1 MKSILNYFG
10 KKKRL
15 KKIAEH
21 YDVETPKWRPIMGE
35 VLNASRPENLD
46 ELLAYL
52 MRESGMKDGMKII
65 DCGCG
70 ICGPAVYYATQLD
83 VEITS
88 ITISEVQYKI
98 AKEKIAAAKLKGK
111 INLVLADYNRA
122 GEMFPPAS
130 FDLAYFAEAFCYAEN
145 PIDMLNTI
153 YKLLKPGGILYM
165 KDFFLV
171 DDLKKENE
179 ALYNKIRIKINEFYA
194 TNLVDEYNDIESFK
208 KILHGS
214 PFEVLFIRKPLYKTD
229 QYNLYKV
236 YQGMGDLG
244 SDDANDVIRV
254 FDFYEAKA
262 MKTIA
267 DLPRKAGQIGSR
279 IAD

>member
-10 KKKRL
+10 KRKRL
-15 KKIAEH
+15 KRIAEH
-21 YDVETPKWRPIMGE
+21 YDVETPKWRPVMGE

-46 ELLAYL
+46 DLLAYL
-52 MRESGMKDGMKII
+52 MRESGMKDGMKIL
-65 DCGCG
+65 DSGCG
-70 ICGPAVYYATQLD
+70 ICGPATYYASHLKVD
-83 VEITS
+83 ITS

-98 AKEKIAAAKLKGK
+98 AKEKIAAAPLIGN
-111 INLVLADYNRA
+111 INLIFGDYNKS
-122 GEMFPPAS
+122 GEMFPPES

-145 PIDMLNTI
+145 PIDMLNTV

-165 KDFFLV
+165 KDFFLI

-179 ALYNKIRIKINEFYA
+179 PLYNKIRVKINEFYA
-194 TNLVDEYNDIESFK
+194 TNLTDEFNDINSFS
-208 KILHGS
+208 KILHNS
-214 PFEVLFIRKPLYKTD
+214 PFQVQFIRKPLYKTD
-229 QYNLYKV
+229 SYSLYKV

-262 MKTIA
+262 IKP
-267 DLPRKAGQIGSR
+267 L
-279 IAD
+279 

>member
-1 MKSILNYFG
+1 MKSLFSFFG
-10 KKKRL
+10 KRKRL
-15 KKIAEH
+15 RKIAEH

-46 ELLAYL
+46 DLLAYL

-70 ICGPAVYYATQLD
+70 ICGPAIYYATHLH

-88 ITISEVQYKI
+88 ITISEVQYNI
-98 AKEKIAAAKLKGK
+98 AKEKIAAANLKGK
-111 INLVLADYNRA
+111 INLILGDYNRA
-122 GEMFPPAS
+122 GDMFPAES

-145 PIDMLNTI
+145 PIDMLHTI
-153 YKLLKPGGILYM
+153 HKLLKPGGILYM

-171 DDLKKENE
+171 DGLKKENP

-208 KILHGS
+208 KILYAS
-214 PFEVLFIRKPLYKTD
+214 PFQVLFVRKPLYQTD
-229 QYNLYKV
+229 NYSLYKV

-244 SDDANDVIRV
+244 SDNANDVIRV

-262 MKTIA
+262 V
-267 DLPRKAGQIGSR
+267 KASN
-279 IAD
+279 